1 MHTGWVSRLRAMK
14 RHLMML
20 LMAFGWLLIQSQV
33 AIASHDCDL
42 DMQGATVMTQHYD
55 HMMTGNVVSDSAM
68 QPPVHAMK
76 APLCDKHCIPD
87 VAQKETGHQSLV
99 ALPVSITLAVVK
111 PVCVD
116 TAQQGW
122 ALTPP
127 AIGPPATIRFC
138 RFRE

>member
-1 MHTGWVSRLRAMK
+1 
-14 RHLMML
+14 MML

-42 DMQGATVMTQHYD
+42 DVQGAAVMAQHYD
-55 HMMTGNVVSDSAM
+55 HMMAGNAMIDSAT
-68 QPPVHAMK
+68 QPPMHAMK
-76 APLCDKHCIPD
+76 APLCDKHCVPD
-87 VAQKETGHQSLV
+87 AVQKETGHQPLV
-99 ALPVSITLAVVK
+99 ALPVSMSIAVAK
-111 PVCVD
+111 PVCVNV
-116 TAQQGW
+116 AREGW

>member
-1 MHTGWVSRLRAMK
+1 
-14 RHLMML
+14 MML

-42 DMQGATVMTQHYD
+42 DVQGATVMTQHYD
-55 HMMTGNVVSDSAM
+55 HMMTGDVMNNSAM
-68 QPPVHAMK
+68 PQPVHAMK

-87 VAQKETGHQSLV
+87 VAQKETGHPPLV
-99 ALPVSITLAVVK
+99 ALSVNLILAVAD

-116 TAQQGW
+116 TAQEGW

-127 AIGPPATIRFC
+127 AIGPPAAIRFC

>member
-1 MHTGWVSRLRAMK
+1 
-14 RHLMML
+14 MML

-42 DMQGATVMTQHYD
+42 DMQGQTVMAQHYD
-55 HMMTGNVVSDSAM
+55 HMMADTAP
-68 QPPVHAMK
+68 QLPVHAMR
-76 APLCDKHCIPD
+76 APLCDKHCVPD
-87 VAQKETGHQSLV
+87 VAQKDTGHQPLL
-99 ALPVSITLAVVK
+99 ALPVSMTLAVAK

-116 TAQQGW
+116 IAREGW

-127 AIGPPATIRFC
+127 AVGPPATIRFC

>member
-1 MHTGWVSRLRAMK
+1 MI
-14 RHLMML
+14 L

-42 DMQGATVMTQHYD
+42 DMQGQTVMAQHYD
-55 HMMTGNVVSDSAM
+55 HMMADTALQ
-68 QPPVHAMK
+68 QPAHAMK
-76 APLCDKHCIPD
+76 APLCDKHCVPD
-87 VAQKETGHQSLV
+87 VAQKDTGHQPLL
-99 ALPVSITLAVVK
+99 ALPVSITLAVAK

-116 TAQQGW
+116 IAREGW

-127 AIGPPATIRFC
+127 AVGPPATIRFC